1 MDEDSVM
8 EILVRLNHIAELKV
22 VEDRCGHLRE
32 LDLVRRPMSGCED
45 IDRFSVCVCVCVC
58 VVWEGVRVWLF
69 VCVCQ
74 HVSLCM
80 RVCVCEWV
88 CVRVCVFFFVAA
100 LGCPSALC
108 ASIYARLY

>member
-58 VVWEGVRVWLF
+58 VCGVGGRACLVVCLRVSA
-69 VCVCQ
+69 CVSV
-74 HVSLCM
+74 HACM
-80 RVCVCEWV
+80 CV
-88 CVRVCVFFFVAA
+88 
-100 LGCPSALC
+100 
-108 ASIYARLY
+108 